1 MNLQMYRPKIL
12 FEKKGLELFAIFLQ
26 AVLFALGGL
35 LLAHWLWVFFAP
47 ATLEL
52 PPKLEQTTSTQ
63 LTTVLAS
70 HWFTP
75 ATGQLVIAASPVNFK
90 LVGIYASANSKPGF
104 AVFKL
109 ADGKQRAVL
118 LNQEITSG
126 IVLQVIKPNA
136 VEVGQPGST
145 QKLSLEKESIQS
157 NGSFNTFFKKL

>member
-1 MNLQMYRPKIL
+1 M
-12 FEKKGLELFAIFLQ
+12 FEKKGLVLFAIFLQ
-26 AVLFALGGL
+26 ATLFALGGL
-35 LLAHWLWVFFAP
+35 LLAHWTWVFFAP

-75 ATGQLVIAASPVNFK
+75 ATGQLAMAPPAVSFK
-90 LVGIYASANSKPGF
+90 LVGIYVSANSKRGF

-118 LNQEITSG
+118 LHQEIAFG
-126 IVLQVIKPNA
+126 IFLQEIKPNE

-145 QKLSLEKESIQS
+145 QKLILEKKSNDS
-157 NGSFNTFFKKL
+157 NGSISTLFKKL